1 MTYSW
6 ILIIAMYNPAGN
18 FISKDTLK
26 FNSQKDCEAVKVQL
40 PKLNHPSGIKHK
52 GLCVTR
58 DHWEGKE
65 QMPGV
70 AYD

>member
-1 MTYSW
+1 MNYSW
-6 ILIIAMYNPAGN
+6 ILIIAMHSPTGD
-18 FISKDTLK
+18 FIGKDTIK
-26 FNSQKDCEAVKVQL
+26 FESQKACEAVKTQL
-40 PKLNHPSGIKHK
+40 PNLDYPLRVKHK

-58 DHWEGKE
+58 DHWEGKK

>member
-1 MTYSW
+1 MHSW
-6 ILIIAMYNPAGN
+6 ILIIAMHSPAGD
-18 FISKDTLK
+18 FMDKQALA
-26 FNSQKDCEAVKVQL
+26 FNSRKDCEAVKAQL
-40 PKLNHPSGIKHK
+40 SNLDHPMRVKHK

-58 DHWEGKE
+58 DHWEGKK

>member
-1 MTYSW
+1 MNW
-6 ILIIAMYNPAGN
+6 ILIIFMTSPGGD
-18 FISKDTLK
+18 FIGKQTIE
-26 FNSQKDCEAVKVQL
+26 FPTQKACESVRVQL
-40 PKLNHPSGIKHK
+40 PVLDSPMGVKHK

-58 DHWEGKE
+58 DHWEGKK

>member
-6 ILIIAMYNPAGN
+6 ILIIAMYSPGGD
-18 FISKDTLK
+18 FIGKDTINFK
-26 FNSQKDCEAVKVQL
+26 SKKECEAVRIQL
-40 PKLNHPSGIKHK
+40 PTLDHPLGVKHK

-58 DHWEGKE
+58 DHWEGKK

-70 AYD
+70 AYY